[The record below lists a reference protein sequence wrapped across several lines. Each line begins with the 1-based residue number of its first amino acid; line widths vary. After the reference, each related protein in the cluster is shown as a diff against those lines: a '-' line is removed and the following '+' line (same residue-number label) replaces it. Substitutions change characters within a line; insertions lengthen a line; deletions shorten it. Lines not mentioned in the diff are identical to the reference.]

1 LKTLISIMIYIS
13 VATAPV
19 GILIAFVSLL
29 YGKFTGRP
37 PTPMVD
43 DTRAND
49 LVFLIGM
56 LLAVIGIA
64 LGFVG
69 LTLALVFVT
78 PTLSGLIKFVGS
90 LFGLLGEKP

>member
-1 LKTLISIMIYIS
+1 MKTLISIMIYIS
-13 VATAPV
+13 VATAPA
-19 GILIAFVSLL
+19 GILVAFVSLL

-37 PTPMVD
+37 PTAMVD

-69 LTLALVFVT
+69 STLALVFVT
-78 PTLSGLIKFVGS
+78 PTLSGLIKFIGS

>member
-1 LKTLISIMIYIS
+1 MKTLVSIMIYIS
-13 VATAPV
+13 VATGPV
-19 GILIAFVSLL
+19 GILVAFVSVI

-37 PTPMVD
+37 PAAMVD

-49 LVFLIGM
+49 LVFLMGM

-69 LTLALVFVT
+69 STLAIVFVT
-78 PTLSGLIKFVGS
+78 PKLSGLVRFIGS

>member
-1 LKTLISIMIYIS
+1 MRTLVSIMIYIS

-19 GILIAFVSLL
+19 GILVAFVSLL

-37 PTPMVD
+37 PTAMVD

-69 LTLALVFVT
+69 STLALVFVT
-78 PTLSGLIKFVGS
+78 PTLSGLIKFAGS

>member
-1 LKTLISIMIYIS
+1 MKTLVSIMIYIS

-19 GILIAFVSLL
+19 GILVAFVSVI

-69 LTLALVFVT
+69 FTLALVFVT
-78 PTLSGLIKFVGS
+78 PKLSDLVRFIGS